1 MHTPAARPRADPRE
15 QKTQLLPIV
24 QAPPRPRMGGR
35 GPAVIGVGLLAAS
48 LVIFAGVLIALKLV
62 PNPFAEEAP
71 PIPVTT
77 ASPSGPPRTARF
89 AQPGDCVA
97 NHGTEQD
104 PDLVLTECAPGA
116 LEVLAR
122 FDATNDTGEC
132 TGVQGYRYHYFYDSE
147 LTGLD
152 FVLCMGER
160 P

>member
-1 MHTPAARPRADPRE
+1 MLAAG
-15 QKTQLLPIV
+15 L
-24 QAPPRPRMGGR
+24 
-35 GPAVIGVGLLAAS
+35 GLLAFLGLTGYALDQAFADTALAS
-48 LVIFAGVLIALKLV
+48 QRERLQTYLQAYIARSEV
-62 PNPFAEEAP
+62 TRANQIVVDDEP
-71 PIPVTT
+71 PEP
-77 ASPSGPPRTARF
+77 RF

-147 LTGLD
+147 LTNRPRL
-152 FVLCMGER
+152 VVVVER
-160 P
+160 LTRTTTTTTWPN